1 MARSSNLVIKLASG
15 ATEAERVMQAFS
27 VASTA
32 LAAGLEVSLWLTG
45 EASWFAIPGR
55 AEEFTL
61 PHSAPLHELL
71 SALIENGTVTLCTQ
85 CAVRRDIEE
94 GDQIKGIRIAGSATF
109 VEEITRE
116 GTQALVY

>member
-15 ATEAERVMQAFS
+15 ASEAERVMQAFS

-32 LAAGLEVSLWLTG
+32 LAAGLDVSLWLTG

-85 CAVRRDIEE
+85 CAIRRGIED
-94 GDQIKGIRIAGSATF
+94 GNQIQGIRIAGSATF